1 MRFEAKEE
9 IIANKKLKLYFPK
22 EGIQACFLEWKEH
35 WKVVFT
41 PNECTLKEAIIL
53 KSHNV
58 NTLPFNNEHL
68 ILFEQTS

>member
-9 IIANKKLKLYFPK
+9 IIANKKLKLYFIPK

-41 PNECTLKEAIIL
+41 PM
-53 KSHNV
+53 NV
-58 NTLPFNNEHL
+58 L
-68 ILFEQTS
+68 